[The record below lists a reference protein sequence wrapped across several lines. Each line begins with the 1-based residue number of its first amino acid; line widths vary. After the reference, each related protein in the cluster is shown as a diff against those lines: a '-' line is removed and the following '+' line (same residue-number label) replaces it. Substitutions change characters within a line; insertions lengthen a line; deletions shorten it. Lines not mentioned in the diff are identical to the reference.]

1 MAPKIDV
8 LGAISH
14 LYLFFRTIKQ
24 ALIYVCAHYSSLNP
38 FPLH

>member
-24 ALIYVCAHYSSLNP
+24 ALIYVCATMVDLAQN
-38 FPLH
+38 